1 MINICLTKSV
11 IIWKRLELNLS
22 KKLFQSVS
30 LWTHKAEKL
39 SLLSKEKMKSKM
51 SLILFYLLSEEVPK
65 PSKSDCKKSV
75 LKQPKTERFL
85 LQMMIKH
92 QLIIFTQLVMYVM
105 EDLNWHQLPLWQA
118 DSLLQ
123 DYSITKLNLWAID
136 MFPLPFLLQL
146 NMDVV
151 DIQNKKLEKF
161 LEIKILLLME
171 VLSNLWN
178 GTWIMKEKMIAMQSW
193 LPIKTME
200 EESSV
205 SIMLDPTLVKL
216 LKALLHWCLKELQSK
231 TLTELWVSILLLLR
245 YNFYLIKGIHH
256 IDSDRW
262 FCKREKTRMLRM
274 SNFALLGY
282 DGSVFEVS
290 EESIENLLR
299 KILSE

>member
-1 MINICLTKSV
+1 
-11 IIWKRLELNLS
+11 
-22 KKLFQSVS
+22 
-30 LWTHKAEKL
+30 
-39 SLLSKEKMKSKM
+39 
-51 SLILFYLLSEEVPK
+51 
-65 PSKSDCKKSV
+65 
-75 LKQPKTERFL
+75 
-85 LQMMIKH
+85 MMIKH

-136 MFPLPFLLQL
+136 MFPLPFLLQS

-178 GTWIMKEKMIAMQSW
+178 GTWIMKEKTTAMRSW

-200 EESSV
+200 EESLV
-205 SIMLDPTLVKL
+205 SIMLDPMLVKL
-216 LKALLHWCLKELQSK
+216 LRALLHWCSKELQSK
-231 TLTELWVSILLLLR
+231 TLTELWVSILLLPR
-245 YNFYLIKGIHH
+245 YNFYLIKVIYH
-256 IDSDRW
+256 IDCNRW

-274 SNFALLGY
+274 SKFALLGY
-282 DGSVFEVS
+282 DGSVFVVS
-290 EESIENLLR
+290 EENIENL
-299 KILSE
+299 

>member
-1 MINICLTKSV
+1 MINICPTRSV

-22 KKLFQSVS
+22 KKLFQLVS
-30 LWTHKAEKL
+30 HWTHKAEKL

-92 QLIIFTQLVMYVM
+92 QLITFTQLVMYVM

-171 VLSNLWN
+171 VLSNL
-178 GTWIMKEKMIAMQSW
+178 
-193 LPIKTME
+193 
-200 EESSV
+200 
-205 SIMLDPTLVKL
+205 
-216 LKALLHWCLKELQSK
+216 
-231 TLTELWVSILLLLR
+231 
-245 YNFYLIKGIHH
+245 
-256 IDSDRW
+256 
-262 FCKREKTRMLRM
+262 
-274 SNFALLGY
+274 
-282 DGSVFEVS
+282 
-290 EESIENLLR
+290 
-299 KILSE
+299 